1 MLKFKGFNL
10 KIQHP
15 RFDLLNPTIVN
26 NFKPYNISGPKQ
38 NNMNSAKSICRLLL
52 LLTIVTFSACQK
64 IYRFDTENM
73 SLEIRSNGMLTKMK
87 DNESGIDYLLKE
99 QPSSLLSIRMDGR
112 FYKPSSLSFSG
123 DTFSLK
129 YGEVEITAKIK
140 AETKKSYLTFEL
152 LELSDS
158 EKVDVVLWGPF
169 KTSIKE
175 TVGETI
181 GVVRDSSFTIGIQ
194 ALNPRTLGGYP
205 DNEDDSFTG
214 YDIFATTSLVDV
226 ADSVHIFYRGNTAK
240 PEPYGSSLNAY
251 TRSRVR
257 DRIVSS
263 MQHEKYVA
271 PAFNDGGIIGSK
283 IALFGCKP
291 EEVLDV
297 IEEIEL
303 AEGLPHP
310 LLDGEWAKRSKRA
323 VSAYLIQDFTPENYR
338 KAIELTKKAG
348 LKYLYHGE
356 PFKNWGHFDLRNKM
370 SREDLA
376 AIIDEAESQG
386 IRVGAHTL
394 SNFITTNDPYVTP
407 VPDKRLAK
415 VGSSVLTAGIS
426 EKEISIAISD
436 PSFFN
441 QMQNNTLR
449 TVLIGNELIS
459 YEKVSE
465 SEPWLLL
472 GCERGAFGT
481 VASSFSKGDTI
492 SKLAD
497 HAYKVFLTDSELSAE
512 VAVRIADLYNRTG
525 LKQISF
531 DGLEGNS
538 STGMGKYGEL
548 LFVKEWY
555 DNLEPEIK
563 NDIIMDASTPGHF
576 FWHMFTRMNWGEPWY
591 AGFRESQTE
600 YRLLN
605 QDYFRRN
612 YIPCMLGWFSMKPST
627 SIEDIEWMLA
637 RSAAFDAGYALVT
650 NPFVIE
656 NNGFSEQ
663 ILEKIREWEKARM
676 SGAFNENQKK
686 RMENIKNE
694 FTLKL
699 SGENQWLLI
708 PYEVMRYEH
717 MHRELQPGQPVSTSF
732 TFNNPYPEQKVCF
745 ILTTK
750 DGPAE
755 DISIKIDN
763 RSETLLQVR
772 IKPGENL
779 KYEGGDEVLLYS
791 DNWNLIRTLKI
802 NNDAFTI
809 GSGDHD
815 FSVDCRFPSDNKG
828 ILKLEIKTA
837 GEPESVRSGTNK

>member
-1 MLKFKGFNL
+1 
-10 KIQHP
+10 
-15 RFDLLNPTIVN
+15 
-26 NFKPYNISGPKQ
+26 
-38 NNMNSAKSICRLLL
+38 MNSARNICKLLL
-52 LLTIVTFSACQK
+52 IVTIVTFYGCQK
-64 IYRFDTENM
+64 SYRLETEKFIVEFGSRGNLRGLKNRDT
-73 SLEIRSNGMLTKMK
+73 
-87 DNESGIDYLLKE
+87 GIDYLSTKE
-99 QPSSLLSIRMDGR
+99 PSFLLSLRIDGN
-112 FYKPSSLSFSG
+112 FYKPTSVSITDDIILLNYG
-123 DTFSLK
+123 DP
-129 YGEVEITAKIK
+129 GITAKIK

-152 LELSDS
+152 LELSDTV
-158 EKVDVVLWGPF
+158 KVDLVLWGPF
-169 KTSIKE
+169 KTNIRE
-175 TVGETI
+175 TIGESI
-181 GVVRDSSFTIGIQ
+181 GVVRDSSFAIGIQ

-214 YDIFATTSLVDV
+214 YDIFTTTSLVDV
-226 ADSVHIFYRGNTAK
+226 ADSVHILYRGNTAR

-251 TRSRVR
+251 TRSRAR

-263 MQHEKYVA
+263 MQNEKYIA
-271 PAFNDGGIIGSK
+271 PAFGDGGITGSK

-291 EEVLDV
+291 QKVLDV

-310 LLDGEWAKRSKRA
+310 LLDGVWAKRSKRA
-323 VSAYLIQDFTPENYR
+323 VSAYLIQDFTPENFR

-356 PFKNWGHFDLRNKM
+356 PFKNWGHFDLRNNM
-370 SREDLA
+370 TWEDLA
-376 AIIDEAESQG
+376 VIVDEAASQG

-415 VGSSVLTAGIS
+415 VGSTLITGNIS
-426 EKEISIAISD
+426 KDETNIGISD

-441 QMQNNTLR
+441 QMQNNTLHAC
-449 TVLIGNELIS
+449 LIGNELIR

-465 SEPWLLL
+465 SEPWQLL

-481 VASSFSKGDTI
+481 TASSLTKGDTI

-497 HAYKVFLTDSELSAE
+497 HAYKVFLTDNDLSAE
-512 VAVRIADLYNRTG
+512 VSKRIAGLFNKTG

-548 LFVKEWY
+548 LFVKTWY

-563 NDIIMDASTPGHF
+563 NDYIMDASTPGHY

-612 YIPCMLGWFSMKPST
+612 YIPCMLGWFSMRPST

-650 NPFVIE
+650 SASVF
-656 NNGFSEQ
+656 
-663 ILEKIREWEKARM
+663 EKQRFR
-676 SGAFNENQKK
+676 
-686 RMENIKNE
+686 
-694 FTLKL
+694 
-699 SGENQWLLI
+699 
-708 PYEVMRYEH
+708 
-717 MHRELQPGQPVSTSF
+717 
-732 TFNNPYPEQKVCF
+732 
-745 ILTTK
+745 
-750 DGPAE
+750 
-755 DISIKIDN
+755 
-763 RSETLLQVR
+763 
-772 IKPGENL
+772 
-779 KYEGGDEVLLYS
+779 
-791 DNWNLIRTLKI
+791 RT
-802 NNDAFTI
+802 D
-809 GSGDHD
+809 S
-815 FSVDCRFPSDNKG
+815 
-828 ILKLEIKTA
+828 
-837 GEPESVRSGTNK
+837 